1 MSKIYKFFNQLQTR
15 WFAGWHRLAIWW
27 VQFVTV
33 MRQCIES
40 GSEEEQIIGIIMFI
54 ISFSLIWLLMLSFLL
69 VLVTLAKEGFFSF

>member
-1 MSKIYKFFNQLQTR
+1 MSKLYKLFNLIQAR

-27 VQFVTV
+27 VHFVTV

-40 GSEEEQIIGIIMFI
+40 DSEEEQTIGIIMFI

>member
-33 MRQCIES
+33 MRQYIES
-40 GSEEEQIIGIIMFI
+40 DSEEEQIIGIIMFI